1 MLKRII
7 VTVLVLFIASAA
19 MAQEGTTSPYS
30 FYGIGTLKFKGTA
43 ENRMMGGIGVLS
55 DSIHLNLQ
63 NPAGVAELRLVNFT
77 VGASHK
83 ETRLKTDSDSQNA
96 ATTSLDYIAVG
107 IPMGK
112 FGASFGLIP
121 YTSVGYQLQTESQT
135 DEGLQSITRYTGTGG
150 INKAFLNVAYQI
162 TPKLSF
168 GVDANYNF
176 GNIENKALS
185 AREDVEFSTR
195 EINKSD
201 ILGFS
206 FNFGATYKTMVSDEL
221 ELATSLTYTPE
232 TDFTSENTRSLATV
246 VFLGDGGESTVD
258 SRDIPVSDTDFSFPS
273 QLTAGAGIG
282 KPKNWFVGAE
292 YTSQKTSNFTN
303 RTFTLENV
311 EFKDASKYKLGG
323 FYIPNYNGYGSY
335 WKRVVYRAGMR
346 FEETGINV
354 NGEDINEF
362 GISFGV
368 GLPVSKSFSNINLGF
383 EVGRRGTQDAG
394 LIQENFFNAFIS
406 LSLNDRWFQKRLID

>member
-30 FYGIGTLKFKGTA
+30 FYGIGSLKFKGTA
-43 ENRMMGGIGVLS
+43 ENRMMGGIGVFS

-83 ETRLKTDSDSQNA
+83 ENTLNTDSESQQSS
-96 ATTSLDYIAVG
+96 TTSLDYVAIG

-121 YTSVGYQLQTESQT
+121 YTSVGYQLQTEAQT
-135 DEGLQSITRYTGTGG
+135 ETGQSITRYTGKGG
-150 INKAFLNVAYQI
+150 INKAFLTVAYQI

-176 GNIENKALS
+176 GNIENKAIS
-185 AREDVEFSTR
+185 AQEDVEFASR

-201 ILGFS
+201 LLGFS
-206 FNFGATYKTMVSDEL
+206 FNLGAIYKTMVTEKL
-221 ELATSLTYTPE
+221 ELSTSITYTPE
-232 TDFTSENTRSLATV
+232 TDFTSENTRSISTIL
-246 VFLGDGGESTVD
+246 FNSDGNETQVD
-258 SRDIPVSDTDFSFPS
+258 VRDVPVSDTDFTFPS
-273 QLTAGAGIG
+273 QLTLGAGIG
-282 KPKNWFVGAE
+282 KPKNWFLGGE
-292 YTSQKTSNFTN
+292 YTTQKTSNFTN
-303 RTFTLENV
+303 RTFALDNV
-311 EFKDASKYKLGG
+311 EFKDASKYRLGG
-323 FYIPNYNGYGSY
+323 FYIPNYNGFGSY

-346 FEETGINV
+346 FEGTGINV
-354 NGEDINEF
+354 NGQDINEF

-368 GLPVSKSFSNINLGF
+368 GLPVGRSFSNINLGF
-383 EVGRRGTQDAG
+383 EVGRRGTKDAG

>member
-7 VTVLVLFIASAA
+7 VTVLVLFIASSA

-30 FYGIGTLKFKGTA
+30 FYGIGSLKFKGTA

-83 ETRLKTDSDSQNA
+83 ETRLKTDGDSQNA
-96 ATTSLDYIAVG
+96 STTSLDYIAVG

-121 YTSVGYQLQTESQT
+121 YTSVGYQLQTEAQN
-135 DEGLQSITRYTGTGG
+135 EAGQSITRYTGTGG
-150 INKAFLNVAYQI
+150 INKAFLTLGYQI

-168 GVDANYNF
+168 GIDANYNF

-185 AREDVEFSTR
+185 AQEDVEFSTR

-206 FNFGATYKTMVSDEL
+206 FNFGATYKTMVSEEL

-232 TDFTSENTRSLATV
+232 TDFTSENTRSLATI
-246 VFLGDGGESTVD
+246 VFLGDGSENAVD
-258 SRDIPVSDTDFSFPS
+258 VRDIPVSDTDFSFPS

-311 EFKDASKYKLGG
+311 EFKDASKYRLGG

-335 WKRVVYRAGMR
+335 WERVVYRAGMR

-383 EVGRRGTQDAG
+383 EVGRRGTKEAG

>member
-1 MLKRII
+1 MLKRSI

-30 FYGIGTLKFKGTA
+30 FYGIGSLKFKGTA

-63 NPAGVAELRLVNFT
+63 NPAHVASLRLVNFT

-83 ETRLKTDSDSQNA
+83 ESKLKTDSDSQNG
-96 ATTSLDYIAVG
+96 ATTSLDYLAIG

-121 YTSVGYQLQTESQT
+121 YTSVGYQLQTEKQAETGRSV
-135 DEGLQSITRYTGTGG
+135 TRYTGSGG
-150 INKAFLNVAYQI
+150 INKAFLTLAYQV
-162 TPKLSF
+162 TPKLSV

-176 GNIENKALS
+176 GNIENKALNVQENIQF
-185 AREDVEFSTR
+185 ATR
-195 EINKSD
+195 EINESE

-206 FNFGATYKTMVSDEL
+206 VNFGAAYKTMITENL
-221 ELATSLTYTPE
+221 ELSTSVSYTPE
-232 TDFTSENTRSLATV
+232 TDFTSENSRQLATV
-246 VFLGDGGESTVD
+246 IINSEGAEAVVDG
-258 SRDIPVSDTDFSFPS
+258 RDIPVSDTDFSFPS
-273 QLTAGAGIG
+273 QFTTGAGLG
-282 KPKNWFVGAE
+282 KPKKWYVGAE
-292 YTSQKTSNFTN
+292 YTNQKTSNFTN
-303 RTFTLENV
+303 RTVNLDNV

-323 FYIPNYNGYGSY
+323 FYIPNYNGFGSY

-346 FEETGINV
+346 FEGTGINV

-368 GLPVSKSFSNINLGF
+368 GLPVSKSFSNINVGF
-383 EVGRRGTQDAG
+383 EVGRRGTKNAG
-394 LIQENFFNAFIS
+394 LIQEDFFNAFIS